1 MKALLLA
8 ALALSISSGAQAR
21 SILVFKTIS
30 SCEAV
35 EKVSGQDIKIDIQ
48 EAQDGQ
54 SQLVLKLASQ
64 AEVVKIQTKKILPP
78 PMSAGTPL
86 KYEGV
91 DPETNGK
98 TTLAIG
104 ARPIKVGK
112 IVGKAATITA
122 EGRFTNLK
130 LVCAAVKK

>member
-8 ALALSISSGAQAR
+8 ALALSISSGAHAR
-21 SILVFKTIS
+21 SILVFKTVR
-30 SCEAV
+30 SCENI
-35 EKVSGQDIKIDIQ
+35 EKRAEGSVKIDIQ

-54 SQLVLKLASQ
+54 SQLVLKLESQ
-64 AEVVKIQTKKILPP
+64 KDVIKTQTKKILPP
-78 PMSAGTPL
+78 PMMAGMPL
-86 KYEGV
+86 KYEGT

-104 ARPIKVGK
+104 VRPLKVGK
-112 IVGKAATITA
+112 VVGRAATITT

-130 LVCAAVKK
+130 LICTSAN

>member
-1 MKALLLA
+1 MKTLLLA
-8 ALALSISSGAQAR
+8 ALVLTISTGAQAR
-21 SILVFKTIS
+21 SILVFKTVTA
-30 SCEAV
+30 CETA
-35 EKVSGQDIKIDIQ
+35 EKVAGNEVKIDIQ

-54 SQLVLKLASQ
+54 SQLVLKLSTQ
-64 AEVVKIQTKKILPP
+64 KEVVKVQTKKILPP

-86 KYEGV
+86 KYEGT

-104 ARPIKVGK
+104 TRPIKVGK
-112 IVGKAATITA
+112 VVGRAATITT

-130 LVCAAVKK
+130 LVCASVKK

>member
-1 MKALLLA
+1 MKTLLLA
-8 ALALSISSGAQAR
+8 ALALSISTGVQAR
-21 SILVFKTIS
+21 SILVFKTVTT
-30 SCEAV
+30 CENA
-35 EKVSGQDIKIDIQ
+35 EKRPEGSVKIDIQ

-64 AEVVKIQTKKILPP
+64 KDVVKTQTKKILPP

-86 KYEGV
+86 KYEGT

-104 ARPIKVGK
+104 TRPIKVGK
-112 IVGKAATITA
+112 ITGRAATITT

-130 LVCAAVKK
+130 LVCSFVK